1 MKLKRWIPA
10 AAGTIILLFAGLV
23 YAWSTLSVPITQEF
37 PDWTQAQRAL
47 SFTLMIIFF
56 CLGGLVNGVI
66 TTKVKPHWSL
76 AASAALFLLGFLLGA
91 SLKNPLSL
99 HLSFGVCCGMAAGLA
114 YNTVMGT
121 VGKWFPDKP
130 GLISGILLMG
140 FGISAFLVGKIYQ
153 AWTPEV
159 IGAWR
164 TSFAVLGAAVCA
176 VTLICAPLVRRP
188 GPEYA
193 GKALKNEQSA
203 EDYTAGRMVRS
214 VRFWL
219 YYFWSA
225 VLTAS
230 SLALISQGSGMA
242 AEVGTGVSASNIAT
256 TVGLLSIFNG
266 IGRVLSGHLF
276 DRIGRKHTMNVVNG
290 FFVLATVLLMAALLT
305 HVYGLLVVGF
315 VFVGLAYG
323 GIPPITSAYT
333 GAAFGRKHY
342 AVNYPIAVTNMIPAS
357 VGSTIAGALFDATG
371 SFLSCCWMMALLT
384 VLGITLSIVLTV
396 LERKK
401 QA

>member
-1 MKLKRWIPA
+1 MKQKRWIPA
-10 AAGTIILLFAGLV
+10 VAGTVILLFAGLV
-23 YAWSTLSVPITQEF
+23 YAWSTLSVPIAQEF
-37 PDWTQAQRAL
+37 PNWTEAQRAM
-47 SFTLMIIFF
+47 SFTLVIVFF
-56 CLGGLVNGVI
+56 CLGGLANGVI
-66 TTKVKPHWSL
+66 TKKVKPHWSL
-76 AASAALFLLGFLLGA
+76 AASAVLLLIGFLLGA
-91 SLKNPLSL
+91 ATKNPLSL
-99 HLSFGVCCGMAAGLA
+99 HLSFGVCCGTAAGLA
-114 YNTVMGT
+114 YNTVLGT

-140 FGISAFLVGKIYQ
+140 FGFSAFLVGKAYQ

-164 TSFAVLGAAVCA
+164 TSFVVLGVAVCA
-176 VTLICAPLVRRP
+176 VTLLCAPLIRRP
-188 GPEYA
+188 GAEYA
-193 GKALKNEQSA
+193 GKALKNEQSS

-242 AEVGTGVSASNIAT
+242 AEVGTTVSPASIAT

-266 IGRVLSGHLF
+266 VGRVLSGHLF

-290 FFVLATVLLMAALLT
+290 FFVLATVLLMTALLT
-305 HVYGLLVVGF
+305 QIYTLLVLGF
-315 VFVGLAYG
+315 VFAGLGYG

-333 GAAFGRKHY
+333 NAAFGQKHY
-342 AVNYPIAVTNMIPAS
+342 PVNYPIAVTNMVPAS

-371 SFLSCCWMMALLT
+371 SFLSCCWMMVILT
-384 VLGITLSIVLTV
+384 ILGIALSLILTAA
-396 LERKK
+396 ERKK
-401 QA
+401 